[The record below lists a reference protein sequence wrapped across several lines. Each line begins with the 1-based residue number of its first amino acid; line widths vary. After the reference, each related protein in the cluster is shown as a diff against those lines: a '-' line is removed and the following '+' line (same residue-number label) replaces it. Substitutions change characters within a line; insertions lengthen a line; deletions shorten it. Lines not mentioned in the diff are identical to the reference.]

1 VIAAYLYLRIM
12 VSMWLADSSSAKP
25 LELSVASRLALLATV
40 AITTMLGVLPSSI
53 LSVAVTVRDV
63 VR

>member
-1 VIAAYLYLRIM
+1 M

-40 AITTMLGVLPSSI
+40 AITLVLGVVPGLVLR
-53 LSVAVTVRDV
+53 LSGLSELFSG
-63 VR
+63 